1 VPGWKFSVSASAL
14 ATSCWRIAAPLG
26 DLRFSVTDFLL
37 RASDS
42 QTSVSP
48 HSLTVPSLRHG
59 SPTLGCSTLITSAP
73 NSAMMVAQYGAAM

>member
-1 VPGWKFSVSASAL
+1 
-14 ATSCWRIAAPLG
+14 
-26 DLRFSVTDFLL
+26 L

-42 QTSVSP
+42 HTSVSP

-59 SPTLGCSTLITSAP
+59 SPIPGCSTLITSAP